1 MASRRLPFSPL
12 RFCVFLSFL
21 AGEGQRWGGMGEQFR
36 SVANEPELAGRSPL
50 NEESA
55 CRGSGGRG
63 VDAVSAHGR
72 SRHLLSPFCVAAVA
86 QDREQLC
93 TLSLTPW
100 ASLGIFWTASCSVT
114 HLHPSCGPSHWQA
127 LRGVRC
133 PDRPAARDLWRA
145 SCCAPS
151 GCPK

>member
-93 TLSLTPW
+93 TLSHTLGVSGHFLDCKLQCNTL
-100 ASLGIFWTASCSVT
+100 ASELWPQPLAGTAWGSV
-114 HLHPSCGPSHWQA
+114 S
-127 LRGVRC
+127 
-133 PDRPAARDLWRA
+133 RPAC
-145 SCCAPS
+145 SP
-151 GCPK
+151 